1 LRGSGRAR
9 PIFVLDARRAARR
22 SSLLVSASVK
32 ELPMEMKERDSG
44 GVTILD
50 LSGRIIQGG
59 GDLILKDK
67 LQSLVQQGKKNIL
80 LNLAEVG
87 YIDSA
92 GLGGLVSAHIT
103 LSREGGRV
111 KLVNV
116 TKKLQDLLSITKLYL
131 VFETFD
137 SEAAAIASYREAVG

>member
-1 LRGSGRAR
+1 
-9 PIFVLDARRAARR
+9 
-22 SSLLVSASVK
+22 
-32 ELPMEMKERDSG
+32 MEMKERDSG

-116 TKKLQDLLSITKLYL
+116 TKKLHDLLSITKLHL

-137 SEAAAIASYREAVG
+137 SEAAAIDSYREAVG

>member
-1 LRGSGRAR
+1 
-9 PIFVLDARRAARR
+9 
-22 SSLLVSASVK
+22 
-32 ELPMEMKERDSG
+32 MEMKERDSG
-44 GVTILD
+44 GVTVLD

-59 GDLILKDK
+59 GDLLLKDK

-87 YIDSA
+87 YIDNA

-137 SEAAAIASYREAVG
+137 SEAAAIDSYREAVG

>member
-1 LRGSGRAR
+1 
-9 PIFVLDARRAARR
+9 
-22 SSLLVSASVK
+22 
-32 ELPMEMKERDSG
+32 MEMKERDSG

-59 GDLILKDK
+59 GDLTLKDK

-80 LNLAEVG
+80 LNLAEVA

-116 TKKLQDLLSITKLYL
+116 TKKLHDLLSITKLYL
-131 VFETFD
+131 VFETFE

>member
-1 LRGSGRAR
+1 
-9 PIFVLDARRAARR
+9 
-22 SSLLVSASVK
+22 
-32 ELPMEMKERDSG
+32 MEMKERDSG
-44 GVTILD
+44 GVTVLD

-59 GDLILKDK
+59 GDLLLKDK

-137 SEAAAIASYREAVG
+137 SEAAAIDSYREAVG